1 MEVLL
6 FVDTETTGL
15 PTDTSL
21 SPSETD
27 DWPRLV
33 EIAWRTY
40 SKSGQELNATSTL
53 IRPDGFEI
61 PEAATEV
68 HGITT
73 EEAREHGSPLEGA
86 LTEFEEEVREADCL
100 VAHNIAF
107 DRGVLLAEY
116 HRTGVDSSLAQL
128 PTLCTMVKGREVVS
142 GSGKGK
148 REQPLDQ
155 KVGNDNRQSVIS
167 ADIIIIDSKAE
178 SQGKDAEDTK
188 VSVRHEIKGHPL
200 CSERRFHRQEKKD
213 NDHAPDG
220 LNK

>member
-21 SPSETD
+21 PPSETD

-61 PEAATEV
+61 PETATEV

-73 EEAREHGSPLEGA
+73 EKAPERGSALKEV
-86 LTEFEEEVREADCL
+86 LTELEEEVGKADCL
-100 VAHNIAF
+100 VAHNVAF

-116 HRTGVDSSLAQL
+116 HCTGMNSSLSQL
-128 PTLCTMVKGREVVS
+128 PVLCTMEKAREVVQRS
-142 GSGKGK
+142 GEEEGGGPSLAALHEALRTCLADCRELLSSTEK
-148 REQPLDQ
+148 RRSASCERHQPLT
-155 KVGNDNRQSVIS
+155 RLTQSDELS
-167 ADIIIIDSKAE
+167 LS
-178 SQGKDAEDTK
+178 
-188 VSVRHEIKGHPL
+188 L
-200 CSERRFHRQEKKD
+200 
-213 NDHAPDG
+213 
-220 LNK
+220 